1 MDPHELYGSD
11 NSDESGS
18 ESDFSSE
25 SESEDELP
33 EQGWYIR
40 NYGHLMLRDIIMYS
54 VLGTTKE
61 RSPKKLKEP
70 GAKST
75 GYKLL
80 WEFFSDFLAE
90 EETDLIVEE
99 EAEDKDPEKL
109 QEDLD
114 DYIEDRR
121 RIDLA
126 IKTKLKTRKG
136 KRLDI
141 TDDIVNFD
149 HKLDGVDSRLLKR
162 LSLIWQCDVSE
173 HVVLP
178 EEFSYNRALTD
189 FQSLTEV
196 LGILQKQ
203 AVGLNKKMDKLGL
216 GVDSLEKLQK
226 ICKECDFGDNFN
238 KKVHKRANN
247 ELDTRLDIDEVEEVV
262 IILRK
267 VLVTL
272 QYLSPFIREIE
283 RLWDAVRDF
292 RKILDIDDILITK
305 KSSINNSKNKPI
317 KRINLGDSAGM
328 TPIPMNIRRN
338 PLKLQG
344 GTKGM
349 KKPEEEHPSGHEFD
363 EQKKISGTK
372 NPFEDADD

>member
-11 NSDESGS
+11 GESSDGS

-33 EQGWYIR
+33 MQGWYIR
-40 NYGHLMLRDIIMYS
+40 NYGHLMLRDILMYS

-61 RSPKKLKEP
+61 RNPKKLREP
-70 GAKST
+70 GAKSA
-75 GYKLL
+75 GYKML
-80 WEFFSDFLAE
+80 WEFFADFLAE
-90 EETDLIVEE
+90 EENELETEE
-99 EAEDKDPEKL
+99 DAEDKDPEKL

-126 IKTKLKTRKG
+126 IKTKLKARKG

-149 HKLDGVDSRLLKR
+149 HKLEGVDSRLLKR
-162 LSLIWQCDVSE
+162 LSLIWQCDISDHIVM
-173 HVVLP
+173 P
-178 EEFSYNRALTD
+178 ENFSYNRALTD
-189 FQSLTEV
+189 FQSMTEV

-203 AVGLNKKMDKLGL
+203 AVGLNKKMERLGMN
-216 GVDSLEKLQK
+216 VDSLDKLQK
-226 ICKECDFGDNFN
+226 MCKACDFGGNFN
-238 KKVHKRANN
+238 KKVHKRAND
-247 ELDTRLDIDEVEEVV
+247 ELESRLDIDEIEE
-262 IILRK
+262 ITLIMRK

-272 QYLSPFIREIE
+272 QYLSPFVREIE
-283 RLWDAVRDF
+283 RLQDAVRDF
-292 RKILDIDDILITK
+292 RKILDIDDILTTK
-305 KSSINNSKNKPI
+305 KSSITNSRNKPI
-317 KRINLGDSAGM
+317 KRINLADSARM

-338 PLKLQG
+338 PLTLQG

-349 KKPEEEHPSGHEFD
+349 KQPEEEHPSGHEFD

-372 NPFEDADD
+372 NPFEDVED